1 MTSTTTPRTLLL
13 RDLVLTDE
21 IGDGG
26 EGTVHD
32 LQTTRGVPAGAV
44 LKRYQRTLSP
54 ARADQLEALVQ
65 LRAQLRLGM
74 APYAWPEATVL
85 DDGLLV
91 GVLMPRA
98 PDPFWVEVTL
108 RSGGRQQ
115 RLREVQYLLFPAE
128 KLARLGIAFAT
139 LPERLELLA
148 ALSAAVGRLHDL
160 GLVYGDLSAR
170 NVLYATDGPVGVF
183 LLDCDGI
190 VEEGARYVVD
200 SPDWTDPAAPEVA
213 MRATDVHKLGL
224 LAARVLAVDP
234 TTRTLPGGGGTPAV
248 LRDVLT
254 AALDPSPA
262 ARPDMLELQQALG
275 RCAPGPADS
284 GADLPRWALR
294 PPAGELVLLSIP
306 EPPRP
311 GEGDDGRGSRP
322 GRFGRRGVRSRRGR
336 S

>member
-1 MTSTTTPRTLLL
+1 MTATTTPRRLLL
-13 RDLVLTDE
+13 RDLVVADE

-32 LQTTRGVPAGAV
+32 LVPTRGVPAGAV
-44 LKRYQRTLSP
+44 LKRYQRTVP
-54 ARADQLEALVQ
+54 PDRADQLDTLVA

-74 APYAWPEATVL
+74 APYAWPEATVV
-85 DDGLLV
+85 DDGQLV

-98 PDPFWVEVTL
+98 PSEFWVEVTL
-108 RSGGRQQ
+108 RSGGRQR

-128 KLARLGIAFAT
+128 KLARLGIAFAA

-148 ALSAAVGRLHDL
+148 ALAAAVGRLHDL

-170 NVLYATDGPVGVF
+170 NVLYATDGPIGVF

-190 VEEGARYVVD
+190 VEDGARYVVD
-200 SPDWTDPAAPEVA
+200 SPDWTDPAGPEVA
-213 MRATDVHKLGL
+213 MPATDVYKLGL
-224 LAARVLAVDP
+224 LAARVLAVNP

-248 LRDVLT
+248 IADVLT

-262 ARPDMLELQQALG
+262 ARPDLLELQQALG
-275 RCAPGPADS
+275 RCAPGPADRA
-284 GADLPRWALR
+284 ADLPRWALR
-294 PPAGELVLLSIP
+294 PPTGELVLLSIP
-306 EPPRP
+306 ESR
-311 GEGDDGRGSRP
+311 GDDRDRAERGSRAR
-322 GRFGRRGVRSRRGR
+322 RFGRRAGGAGRGR